1 MNDPHITGIPDLSP
15 QLDRILAEL
24 CVLREQQEA
33 RSALDILNARL
44 AAIVESSDDAIISK
58 SLQGIIQ
65 TWNAGATRIF
75 GYTAAEMIGQPIL
88 KLLPDDRKH
97 EEVAILERLCRGER
111 MDHFVTQRVSKDG
124 RIIDVSLTI
133 SPIRDA
139 SGNVVGASKIA
150 RDITQQ
156 RRYEAD
162 LKAAKDEAERAN
174 AAKDQFLAVLS
185 HELRTPMMPVL
196 AGLTLIERGTL
207 SPEELAQEIASMR
220 RHVALEVQLIDD
232 LLDHTR
238 ISRGKVQLQR
248 EITDVHE
255 LLRAVIAMCR
265 PEFAAKD
272 LEIFLHPGAEA
283 GHVWGDA
290 KRLHQV
296 FWNLVKNAIKFT
308 PAGGRIVIRTTNHGS
323 TLIVQV
329 TDTGIGIAPD
339 QVDRI
344 FQPFEQGG
352 RVITRQFGGLG
363 LGLAISKSF
372 VELHDGRLEA
382 SSEGRGK
389 GATFTVTLPHA
400 MVQPLPPGP
409 SVRPSGRK
417 PIHARTVLLVEDHPD
432 TRRLLARIL
441 QGRGHRVDTA
451 GTVAE
456 AAGLLEKKQYDVL
469 VSDIGLPDGS
479 GVDVMRVARRNGK
492 TWGIAVSGFGMP
504 EDEKQSREAGFSLH
518 IAKPVDPE
526 QLEAAIE
533 TIGLVGM
540 PRPVGESA

>member
-1 MNDPHITGIPDLSP
+1 MNDPHTPDVAAHLEHI
-15 QLDRILAEL
+15 RAEL
-24 CVLREQQEA
+24 RALREQQET
-33 RSALDILNARL
+33 RRQIDILNARL

-58 SLQGIIQ
+58 SLQGIVM
-65 TWNAGATRIF
+65 TWNEGATRIF
-75 GYTAAEMIGQPIL
+75 GYSAAEMVGQPIM
-88 KLLPDDRKH
+88 KLLPPERAH
-97 EEVAILERLCRGER
+97 EEHNILERLCRGER
-111 MDHFVTQRVSKDG
+111 VDHFVTQRVARDG
-124 RIIDVSLTI
+124 RVIDVSLTI
-133 SPIRDA
+133 SPIRDT
-139 SGNVVGASKIA
+139 SGNIIGASKIA

-156 RRYEAD
+156 RRHESE

-174 AAKDQFLAVLS
+174 AAKDHFLAVLS

-196 AGLTLIERGTL
+196 AGLTLIERGNVP
-207 SPEELAQEIASMR
+207 PEELSREIASMR

-255 LLRAVIAMCR
+255 LLRAVVAMCR
-265 PEFAAKD
+265 PESAAKD
-272 LEIFLHPGAEA
+272 IEILLLPGADA
-283 GHVWGDA
+283 AHVWGDS

-296 FWNLVKNAIKFT
+296 FWNLVKNAVKFT
-308 PAGGRIVIRTTNHGS
+308 PAGGRIVLRTTNHG
-323 TLIVQV
+323 TQLIVQV
-329 TDTGIGIAPD
+329 IDTGIGILPD
-339 QVDRI
+339 QSERI
-344 FQPFEQGG
+344 FQAFEQGD
-352 RVITRQFGGLG
+352 RLITRQFGGLG
-363 LGLAISKSF
+363 LGLAISRSF

-382 SSEGRGK
+382 SSAGRGK
-389 GATFTVTLPHA
+389 GSTFTVTLPHA

-409 SVRPSGRK
+409 TVRPSGRK
-417 PIHARTVLLVEDHPD
+417 VIHTRTILLVEDHPD

-479 GVDVMRVARRNGK
+479 GVDVMRLARSRGNAF
-492 TWGIAVSGFGMP
+492 GIAVSGFGMP
-504 EDEKQSREAGFSLH
+504 EDEEQSREAGFSLH

-526 QLEAAIE
+526 KLEAAIE
-533 TIGLVGM
+533 SLGLSVARGSLAD
-540 PRPVGESA
+540 PV